1 MMQFHKT
8 TEENLQIIMLLKFLT
23 MKIIVLYSHVHFNLS
38 KSGRTTISVM
48 KLKHYCKGLRIGELR
63 KKS

>member
-8 TEENLQIIMLLKFLT
+8 TEENLQIIMQLKFLT
-23 MKIIVLYSHVHFNLS
+23 MEIVLNSHFHFNLS
-38 KSGRTTISVM
+38 KSGRATISVM
-48 KLKHYCKGLRIGELR
+48 KLNHYCKGLRIGEQR